1 MMKKLLIALCTMSLA
16 INATASTLTQ
26 WPSAITAEAVP
37 RSEYPRPQFQR
48 TDWLCLNGTWNFDF
62 DFGLSGHER
71 GWQNVTSLERQITVP
86 FCPESQLSGIGY
98 TDFIPAVWYQRE
110 ISIPTEWAGRQ
121 VRLNFGAS
129 DYETHVFIDGH
140 EVGTHYG
147 TGSSFSFDISRQVKP
162 GTRHNLVVWV
172 KDDLRGGHQLGGKQS
187 ERLNSYGCMYTR
199 TTGIWQT
206 VWLEPVDAEGLQS
219 VFAVPDIDQQQL
231 VVHPRFY
238 KESATNRLTVKVYDG
253 KRMVAQTS
261 VGCSNGA
268 VAVLPIKKPKLWSP
282 ESPFLYDV
290 TYEVSNATGAVIDR
304 VQSYAGMRKVHVA
317 GGYFYLNN
325 QPYYQRLVLDQG
337 FYPDGIWTA
346 PTDEALRHDIE
357 LAKAVGFNGARLHQK
372 SFEERYYYW
381 ADRLGYLTWGES
393 ASWGIDVNS
402 NLSARNFLAEW
413 TELVE
418 RDRNHPS
425 LVTWTPFNET
435 WGCNGSGVYNRMIE
449 DVYRITKAIDPTRP
463 VNDAS
468 GDGHV
473 RTDIWA
479 VHDYER
485 DHDRLIEH
493 FTFHEGR
500 EPYRNQG
507 DKPYLAKY
515 DGQPYMVDEFGGLPW
530 IRPEEREGSWGYGQN
545 IDDIEEFYRLLEG
558 EVDALK
564 ACPNVVGFC
573 YTQITDVEQEK
584 NGIYYY
590 DRRPKFD
597 TARLKTIFERIP
609 SVITDIKRLPVY
621 QHAH

>member
-1 MMKKLLIALCTMSLA
+1 MKKILLSLIALA
-16 INATASTLTQ
+16 LTTV
-26 WPSAITAEAVP
+26 AGAVP

-48 TDWLCLNGTWNFDF
+48 ADWQCLNGTWNFAF
-62 DFGLSGHER
+62 DFGQSGRER
-71 GWQNVTSLERQITVP
+71 NWQKATSLERQITVP

-98 TDFIPAVWYQRE
+98 TDFIPAVWYQRQ
-110 ISIPTEWAGRQ
+110 ISIPAEWAGRQ

-147 TGSSFSFDISRQVKP
+147 TGSSFSFDISRQAKP
-162 GTRHNLVVWV
+162 GTKHNLVVWV

-187 ERLNSYGCMYTR
+187 QQLNSKSCMYTR

-206 VWLEPVDAEGLQS
+206 VWLEPVDAEGLES

-231 VVHPRFY
+231 VVHPRFF

-253 KRMVAQTS
+253 KKVVAQAKMS
-261 VGCSNGA
+261 CHNGA

-290 TYEVSNATGAVIDR
+290 TYEVSNAAGVVIDR
-304 VQSYAGMRKVHVA
+304 IQSYAGMRKVHVA

-346 PTDEALRHDIE
+346 PSDEALKNDI
-357 LAKAVGFNGARLHQK
+357 LLSKAVGFNGARLHQK

-381 ADRLGYLTWGES
+381 ADRLGYITWGES

-402 NLSARNFLAEW
+402 DLSARNFIAEW

-435 WGCNGSGVYNRMIE
+435 WGSNGSGVYNHMVE

-463 VNDAS
+463 VNDVS
-468 GDGHV
+468 GDSHV

-479 VHDYER
+479 VHNYER
-485 DHDRLIEH
+485 DHDRLVEVLS
-493 FTFHEGR
+493 FHEGK

-507 DKPYLAKY
+507 DKGYLAKY
-515 DGQPYMVDEFGGLPW
+515 DGQPYMLDEFGGLPW
-530 IRPEEREGSWGYGQN
+530 IRPEERGSSWGYGRN
-545 IDDIEEFYRLLEG
+545 IDSVEEFYRLLQG

-590 DRRPKFD
+590 DRTPKFD
-597 TARLKTIFERIP
+597 TARIKAIFERIP
-609 SVITDIKRLPVY
+609 SVITDVRQLPVY
-621 QHAH
+621 APSM